1 MIFFHAK
8 YSLFGSGYVRAK
20 VEINKDHSIVAEKSD
35 YESEDFLS
43 VNNLYFVN
51 NFGFLTFQNS
61 SLFRLSYSLNNV

>member
-8 YSLFGSGYVRAK
+8 YSLFGSGHVRAE
-20 VEINKDHSIVAEKSD
+20 VEINEDHGIVVEKSD

-51 NFGFLTFQNS
+51 NFGFLTFQNN
-61 SLFRLSYSLNNV
+61 SLFRSRLSLNNV